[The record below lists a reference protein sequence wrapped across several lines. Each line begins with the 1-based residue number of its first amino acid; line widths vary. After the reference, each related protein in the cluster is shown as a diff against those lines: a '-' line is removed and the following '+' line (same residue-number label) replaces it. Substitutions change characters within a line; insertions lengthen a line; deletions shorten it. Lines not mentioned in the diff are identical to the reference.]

1 MDGTASPN
9 IHTIVKA
16 QIVFLLSTLT
26 EENFERNQVEIRSL
40 SEQHGI
46 DTYLHFIRRLIV
58 HSYARLTSNTP
69 PAAFDPSSALTFR
82 LLIQETQRLAR
93 DPFLADRFRDGIDR
107 GEGDVFRNFDLV
119 KFADRIGLRPLERLI
134 LVSSIVA
141 APTRRELAAQ
151 AMTVIRMDFE
161 NAALALCQHPSFD
174 HADLNPNQV
183 GKLLANLL
191 AEPPRDAPVLD
202 ATQRQAIMVAAQA
215 KYGTEIASPILQRIL
230 PNLCLPPG
238 TSLVQTLVQL
248 GAEITCDADVVR
260 SLLTRFNITESNPP
274 TDVQIVEMVT
284 TVARLASEGAV
295 LPDVGAIVRALSSFN
310 TPLNW
315 AATIRAFDM
324 SDRQGVDTATL
335 KLLIAILMNS
345 PRDEPHAVT
354 GFWQLWTNIP
364 YQLRLLDA
372 MLSLPADTFS
382 FVNLPGRKIVTVED
396 VAGASPT
403 IKSLAA
409 NVQGHTWNSLDLFEV
424 LVQAADS
431 KNTDVTNFVREM
443 LDKAVKIS
451 AELVHMGLL
460 QVQQQSWNEIRLDYT
475 QRLLAM
481 FLAGHPNHQLVF
493 MRIWQIQPAYL
504 TNAFRDFYDE
514 SNQNITRILDVAQDL
529 KILDSLLEVRPFKF
543 ALDVA
548 ALASRREYLNLDKW
562 LADNVTAHGADFLH
576 SVIAFLELKMD
587 SEKTVRVADP
597 PVEPRTMQLSPQTI
611 AIFLRVLRNSS
622 SIMHESDVD
631 YCLEVRNACLQI
643 HPRLMNLLPGS
654 DVEPGFTVVSYS
666 AEIESEV
673 DGIYKQM
680 YDEHITIDDVIK
692 LLQRNKASSNS
703 RDHEIFSC
711 MLHFLFDEYK
721 FFQAYYPPR
730 ELAMTGYL
738 FGSLI
743 QYQLVDFIPLGIA
756 IRYVLDA
763 LNCTPETNLFKF
775 GIQALSRFESR
786 LSEWQPLCQ
795 ALLKIPHLLEARP
808 DLAISIQ
815 RALANGDGSSSSADL
830 RTLTVAPM
838 AEPPPVFTA
847 IMPDRLEGEPE
858 APPEEV
864 SDKILF
870 IVNNLAPSNFE
881 SKLVEMKGHF
891 QEQYSRWFAN
901 YLVDQ
906 RVSIEPNNHQ
916 LYLRFLDA
924 LDVQPLFRFV
934 LHETLVKSATLLNS
948 EKTLQ
953 LGSERAILKNVGS
966 WLGSIT
972 LARDRPV
979 KHKNLSFKDLL
990 IEGYDNGRLIVAIPF
1005 VCKTLEPAAKSRVF
1019 LPPNPWLMAV
1029 ISLLTELYHFA
1040 ELKLNLKFEIEML
1053 CKALDVGLDAVQA
1066 TTILRNRPLTDSLAG
1081 PPLPDYVSDIDSL
1094 PMGGYDPAAQA
1105 QADAQVIPLGPASPS
1120 DTQRVLGAHIENIL
1134 SSLLPNV
1141 TVSPQLAPL
1150 HTDPRF
1156 KRAIQ
1161 MAVDRAVR
1169 EIILPVVERSVTI
1182 AGISTRELV
1191 AKDFVTEPN
1200 EDKLRKAG
1208 HLMAQK
1214 LAGSLAL
1221 VTCKEPLKGNL
1232 GSHIRHF
1239 LSEVGFSDQL
1249 VPDQVVFLLVQEN
1262 IELACQ
1268 AIEKAAMDRAV
1279 IDVDDSFAAAY
1290 EVRRRHREQRPGQP
1304 FWDNSV
1310 SQSHVFGSLPDP
1322 LRIKPSGIQPAQL
1335 AVYEDF
1341 SMEKQRRMFTS
1352 RPNSTVSYSRNDQV
1366 PALYS
1371 PSPAPEHPAQNL
1383 LRPQE
1388 AMERFN
1394 ALVRD
1399 LEAVLV
1405 QLPITSLAALPPSH
1419 EVRQLLRQILFIAA
1433 DSMDRNRTPLLMSQK
1448 IVQLLYKTPSQL
1460 GREIYVALLDQLCRS
1475 FEEVAREAITWL
1487 IYAEDERKFNVP
1499 VTTTLLRSSLITV
1512 SQIDQQLAK
1521 TLYTDPKQSL
1531 QNFVAGLVRECL
1543 VADPSLATQA
1553 QFSYT
1558 IDILSQLAQSG
1569 KVTDEAARL
1578 LDDLRG
1584 VPQNVPARQPS
1595 VKPETE
1601 TLREKLFIWFQQWV
1615 SIYQRSHSPEKS
1627 FVPYITQ
1634 LTRQGILKAEDT
1646 SSFFFRVCAE
1656 SSVNSYIK
1664 HVNAGEFGFAFQA
1677 LDAMSRLIVYIIK
1690 YHGDASGVNNDQAKV
1705 HYLTKIL
1712 SIFVLVLAN
1721 MHEEPGPHF
1730 QQKPFFRFF
1739 SSLLN
1744 DLHSI
1749 ASSLGTA
1756 YFQLLLA
1763 IGDTFSSLQPTY
1775 FPGFAFSWMSLI
1787 SHRLF
1792 MPKLLLSDNREG
1804 WSAFYK
1810 LLLSLFKFLTPFL
1823 KTADLQLSGRDL
1835 YRGTLR
1841 LLLVLLHDFPE
1852 FLSEYYFSLC
1862 DVIPP
1867 RCIQLRNIILSAYPP
1882 SVVLPDPHLRDID
1895 FDTIPE
1901 MGPIPTVL
1909 SDFAANLRAGDLKI
1923 FLDQYLLNRG
1933 PQSTFLAS
1941 LKDRLRLPAQDGT
1954 PEAYNTTLINS
1965 LVVYIGVS
1973 SVAQARAR
1981 SGSPLFVPTDAGVV
1995 ALQYLATNLDVEGQ
2009 HYLLS
2014 AMVLHLRYPNAHTH
2028 WFSSLILYLFH
2039 EIQADQFREIVTRVL
2054 LERFLVHR
2062 PHPWGALVTFIELL
2076 RKPRYNFWNQ
2086 EFIQI
2091 APEVTLLLENVSI
2104 HVLPTSRV
2112 LMIALDQVAR
2122 SIFQT

>member
-58 HSYARLTSNTP
+58 YSHNRLTSTTS

-82 LLIQETQRLAR
+82 LLVQETQRLAR
-93 DPFLADRFRDGIDR
+93 DPFLADRFRDGVDQ
-107 GEGDVFRNFDLV
+107 GEGEVYRNFDFV
-119 KFADRIGLRPLERLI
+119 KFADRVGLRPLERLI
-134 LVSSIVA
+134 LASSIVA

-151 AMTVIRMDFE
+151 AATVIRVDFE
-161 NAALALCQHPSFD
+161 NAVLALCQHPSFD

-183 GKLLANLL
+183 AKLLSNLL
-191 AEPPRDAPVLD
+191 AEVPSDAPILD
-202 ATQRQAIMVAAQA
+202 ATQRQALILAAQA
-215 KYGTEIASPILQRIL
+215 KYGSEIVSPILQHIM
-230 PNLCLPPG
+230 PNLSLPPG
-238 TSLVQTLVQL
+238 TSLVQALVQL
-248 GAEITCDADVVR
+248 GPDITSDADVVR
-260 SLLTRFNITESNPP
+260 SLMARFGISEVNPP
-274 TDVQIVEMVT
+274 TDAQVVDLVT
-284 TVARLASEGAV
+284 SLARLASEGTS
-295 LPDVGAIVRALSSFN
+295 LPDVGAVVRALSSFN
-310 TPLNW
+310 SSLNW
-315 AATIRAFDM
+315 AAAIQAFDIP
-324 SDRQGVDTATL
+324 DRQGVDTATL
-335 KLLIAILMNS
+335 KLLIAILMNT
-345 PRDEPHAVT
+345 PRDEQHHAVT
-354 GFWQLWTNIP
+354 GFWSLWSNTQ

-372 MLSLPADTFS
+372 LLSLPADTFN

-424 LVQAADS
+424 LVQAADFNS
-431 KNTDVTNFVREM
+431 TEITNLVREM

-460 QVQQQSWNEIRLDYT
+460 QVPQASWNDIRLEYT

-493 MRIWQIQPAYL
+493 MRIWQIEPAYL

-514 SNQNITRILDVAQDL
+514 SNLNITRILDVAQDL
-529 KILDSLLEVRPFKF
+529 KILDALLEVRPFKF

-562 LADNVTAHGADFLH
+562 LADNVTTHGADFLH
-576 SVIAFLELKMD
+576 AVIAFLELKMD
-587 SEKTVRVADP
+587 SEKTVRVSDP

-622 SIMHESDVD
+622 SIMHENDVD

-643 HPRLMNLLPGS
+643 HPRLMNLVPGS
-654 DVEPGFTVVSYS
+654 DIEPGFSVVTYS
-666 AEIESEV
+666 TEIETEV

-680 YDEHITIDDVIK
+680 YDEQITIDDVIK
-692 LLQRNKASSNS
+692 LLQRNKASSNP

-721 FFQAYYPPR
+721 FFQSYYPHR

-763 LNCTPETNLFKF
+763 LNCPPETNLFKF

-808 DLAISIQ
+808 DLAVSIQ
-815 RALANGDGSSSSADL
+815 RALANGDGASSSADL
-830 RTLTVAPM
+830 RTLTSVPM
-838 AEPPPVFTA
+838 IEQPPIFTA
-847 IMPDRLEGEPE
+847 IQPDRLDGEPE
-858 APPEEV
+858 KPPEEV

-881 SKLVEMKGHF
+881 SKLAEMKGHF
-891 QEQYSRWFAN
+891 QEHYSRWFAN

-924 LDVQPLFRFV
+924 LDVQSLFRFV
-934 LHETLVKSATLLNS
+934 LHETLVKSAVLLNS
-948 EKTLQ
+948 EKTQQ
-953 LGSERAILKNVGS
+953 LSSERAVLKNVGS

-972 LARDRPV
+972 LARDRPI

-990 IEGYDNGRLIVAIPF
+990 IEGYDNNRLVVAIPF
-1005 VCKTLEPAAKSRVF
+1005 VCKTLEPAARSKVF
-1019 LPPNPWLMAV
+1019 RPPNPWLMAV

-1053 CKALDVGLDAVQA
+1053 CKALDIDLDVVQA
-1066 TTILRNRPLTDSLAG
+1066 TTILRNRPLSDSLAG
-1081 PPLPDYVSDIDSL
+1081 PPLPDYVGDIDSL
-1094 PMGGYDPAAQA
+1094 PMGGYDPTAQG
-1105 QADAQVIPLGPASPS
+1105 QDAQVIPLGPTSPS

-1134 SSLLPNV
+1134 SSILPHV
-1141 TVSPQLAPL
+1141 TINPQLAPL
-1150 HTDPRF
+1150 NTNPSF

-1161 MAVDRAVR
+1161 MAIDRAVR

-1232 GSHIRHF
+1232 GSHIRQF
-1239 LSEVGFSDQL
+1239 LSEFGFTDQI
-1249 VPDQVVFLLVQEN
+1249 VPDQVIFLLVQEN

-1279 IDVDDSFAAAY
+1279 IDVDDGFAAAY
-1290 EVRRRHREQRPGQP
+1290 ELRRRHRESRPGQP
-1304 FWDNSV
+1304 FWDSSV
-1310 SQSHVFGSLPDP
+1310 PQSNVFGSLPDP
-1322 LRIKPSGIQPAQL
+1322 LRIKPTGVQQIQA

-1341 SMEKQRRMFTS
+1341 SMDPKRRMFIS
-1352 RPNSTVSYSRNDQV
+1352 RPNSTVSYSRNDQI
-1366 PALYS
+1366 PSLYS
-1371 PSPAPEHPAQNL
+1371 PSPAPEQPGQAL

-1399 LEAVLV
+1399 LEAVLI
-1405 QLPITSLAALPPSH
+1405 QLPIASLAALPPNH
-1419 EVRQLLRQILFIAA
+1419 EVRHLVRQILFIAA
-1433 DSMDRNRTPLLMSQK
+1433 DSIDRSRTPLLMSQK

-1460 GREIYVALLDQLCRS
+1460 GREIYVALLDQLCHS

-1499 VTTTLLRSSLITV
+1499 VTVTLLRSGLVTI
-1512 SQIDQQLAK
+1512 SQEDQQLAK
-1521 TLYTDPKQSL
+1521 LLYSDPRPSL
-1531 QNFVAGLVRECL
+1531 QNFAAGLIRECL
-1543 VADPSLATQA
+1543 AADPPLATQA
-1553 QFSYT
+1553 QFSYS
-1558 IDILSQLAQSG
+1558 LEAFNQLAQQG
-1569 KVTDEAARL
+1569 KTNDEASRL

-1584 VPQNVPARQPS
+1584 VPRRTAQTANTPVADSQPARQPS

-1601 TLREKLFIWFQQWV
+1601 TLREKLFIWFQQWI

-1634 LTRQGILKAEDT
+1634 LTRQGILKAEDV

-1721 MHEEPGPHF
+1721 MHEEQGPHF

-1744 DLHSI
+1744 DLHSVE
-1749 ASSLGTA
+1749 SSLGSA
-1756 YFQLLLA
+1756 YFQLLIA
-1763 IGDTFSSLQPTY
+1763 ISDTFSSLQPTY

-1810 LLLSLFKFLTPFL
+1810 LLLSLFKFLAPFL
-1823 KTADLQLSGRDL
+1823 KTADLQPAGRDL

-1867 RCIQLRNIILSAYPP
+1867 RCIQFRNIVLSAYPP
-1882 SVVLPDPHLRDID
+1882 NVVLPDPHLRDID
-1895 FDTIPE
+1895 FEAIPE
-1901 MGPIPTVL
+1901 MGPIPPIL
-1909 SDFAANLRAGDLKI
+1909 SDFAASLRAGDLRMY
-1923 FLDQYLLNRG
+1923 LDQFLLNRG
-1933 PQSTFLAS
+1933 PQSTFLSS
-1941 LKDRLRLPAQDGT
+1941 LKDRLRVPAQEGAAET
-1954 PEAYNTTLINS
+1954 YNLPLINS
-1965 LVVYIGVS
+1965 LVMYIGVS

-1981 SGSPLFVPTDAGVV
+1981 SGGPLFVPTDPGVV
-1995 ALQYLATNLDVEGQ
+1995 ALHYLATNLDVEGQ
-2009 HYLLS
+2009 HHLLS

-2028 WFSSLILYLFH
+2028 WFSSLMLYLFH
-2039 EIQADQFREIVTRVL
+2039 DIQVDQFREIVTRVL

-2076 RKPRYNFWNQ
+2076 RNPKYNFWNQ
-2086 EFIQI
+2086 EFIHI
-2091 APEVTLLLENVSI
+2091 APEVTLLLENV
-2104 HVLPTSRV
+2104 
-2112 LMIALDQVAR
+2112 AR
-2122 SIFQT
+2122 SIFQS